1 MRISSRHLI
10 VVVGGSLMAI
20 VVAWLIRPSAVPVQT
35 AVVDRGTLR
44 VTVDEDGETRVRE
57 RYLISAPVTGRMER
71 LECEVG
77 DSIAAGEVVAR
88 VYPLPLDT
96 RGRVA
101 ALERLS
107 AAEAAGRAALARVE
121 QTEALWGEAVRARE
135 RLERV
140 ESEVPGTVS
149 AGRLDAVRTAERA
162 AALDLEQARGAAD
175 AAAHDVESARA
186 ALLGSSGGQAGEPTL
201 IRAPSGG
208 RVLRLYEDCERVVTA
223 GAPIMERGDPELL
236 EVVVDVLSSDA
247 RRLRE
252 GAVALL
258 SASPDADT
266 VVGRIHRIEP
276 SAFTK
281 LSPLG
286 VEEQRVNVIV
296 RFEDGGTTL
305 GDRYRVDAALVAWE
319 GADVVRVPVSALV
332 RTEGGWAVFVVD
344 DGRASLRGVELGQ
357 RGRRAAEVRSGLVAG
372 EVVVLYPSDEIDDGV
387 RVSTT
392 G

>member
-1 MRISSRHLI
+1 MRIERRHL
-10 VVVGGSLMAI
+10 VLAVAASLLA
-20 VVAWLIRPSAVPVQT
+20 VFVARLTRPSAVHVQT
-35 AVVDRGTLR
+35 AVVDRGALR
-44 VTVDEDGETRVRE
+44 VTVDEDGEARVRE
-57 RYLISAPVTGRMER
+57 RYMISAPVTGRMER

-101 ALERLS
+101 ALERLN
-107 AAEAAGRAALARVE
+107 AVEAERGAALARVE

-149 AGRLDAVRTAERA
+149 AGRLDGVRTAERA

-186 ALLGSSGGQAGEPTL
+186 ALLGSSGGQVGEPTL
-201 IRAPSGG
+201 ITAPSGG

-223 GAPIMERGDPELL
+223 GAPIMEVGDPAEL

-247 RRLRE
+247 ARLRE
-252 GAVALL
+252 GAAALL
-258 SASPDADT
+258 FASPDADT
-266 VVGRIHRIEP
+266 VAGRIHRIEP

-286 VEEQRVNVIV
+286 VEEQRVNVII
-296 RFEDGGTTL
+296 RFEESGMTL
-305 GDRYRVDAALVAWE
+305 GDRYRVDAALVVWE
-319 GADVVRVPVSALV
+319 AADVVRVPVSALV
-332 RTEGGWAVFVVD
+332 RAGDGWAVFVVD
-344 DGRASLRGVELGQ
+344 DGRASLRGIELGQ
-357 RGRRAAEVRSGLVAG
+357 RGRRAAEVRSGLEAG
-372 EVVVLYPSDEIDDGV
+372 EVVVLYPSDDVDDGV
-387 RVSTT
+387 RVTST